1 MDRLPSKNL
10 PLFMVTR
17 SFLLVKIVSLVVL
30 IDITTIIYFLFMQ
43 QQQYNHV
50 FLIMIKVSSFLVVSP
65 SY

>member
-17 SFLLVKIVSLVVL
+17 CSFLLVKIVSLVVL

-43 QQQYNHV
+43 QQQYNQV
-50 FLIMIKVSSFLVVSP
+50 FLYEVL
-65 SY
+65 

>member
-43 QQQYNHV
+43 QQQYNQV
-50 FLIMIKVSSFLVVSP
+50 FLYEVL
-65 SY
+65 